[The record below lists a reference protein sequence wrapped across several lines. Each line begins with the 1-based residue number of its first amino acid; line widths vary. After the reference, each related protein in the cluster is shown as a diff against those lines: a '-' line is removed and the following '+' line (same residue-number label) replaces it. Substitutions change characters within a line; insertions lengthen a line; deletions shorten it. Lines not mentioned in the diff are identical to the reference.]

1 MTPPMSASGRLTII
15 SSPSRDD
22 PKADDRMKKIAAT
35 TPSASQRS
43 CRDACASLSNWP
55 PYSM

>member
-1 MTPPMSASGRLTII
+1 MI
-15 SSPSRDD
+15 SSPSRDE
-22 PKADDRMKKIAAT
+22 PNGDDRMKKIATT
-35 TPSASQRS
+35 TPSDSQRS